1 MNARQEGVKK
11 YWEKVRMGLAESPNA
26 IRKKNKEKKLNL
38 QQPSYLVD
46 GKLQNETPSHEVL
59 NAASFAITGEHLATK
74 AKIIE
79 AASSFDRETGV
90 YFLLNKGEIVY
101 IGQSVHVRTRVDMHR
116 QEKKIEFDAVA
127 YVLCDKKDLDF
138 LESMYIY
145 KFSPCC
151 NGNTQQG
158 SKAAPVSIQQIYDL
172 IKDKND
178 AKRTTAA

>member
-1 MNARQEGVKK
+1 MDARHEGVKK
-11 YWEKVRMGLAESPNA
+11 YWERVRMGLAESPHVV
-26 IRKKNKEKKLNL
+26 RRRNKEKKLNL
-38 QQPSYLVD
+38 QQPIYLVD
-46 GKLQNETPSHEVL
+46 GKLQNATPSHEVL

-74 AKIIE
+74 TQILA

-101 IGQSVHVRTRVDMHR
+101 IGQSVHIRTRVDMHR

-145 KFSPCC
+145 KFSPSC
-151 NGNTQQG
+151 NGNTLQG
-158 SKAAPVSIQQIYDL
+158 NKAAPVSIQQIYDL
-172 IKDKND
+172 IKDKQPCP
-178 AKRTTAA
+178 T